1 LTFVNM
7 MSEGVDSFLYRQ
19 EDDMHGLV
27 DIVDFADLAVG
38 VDHDDYELGYE
49 TVNDVVYQD
58 MVLECDNG
66 TECRLFRPL
75 VIPPVANVS
84 DESPR
89 RLWDGS
95 IGGRRR
101 RRTNPRRR
109 AVQWGRVVKTVTK
122 PVNRVFNRVTRPVNN
137 VFNQIGKTTGMSFN
151 AITKELKT
159 QFDNQKISIMA
170 GPFEISTTGGIKK
183 PDFHKWKFGAEGKNF
198 QLSAGIS
205 DIREGFFVELN
216 AKVMK
221 AFTVESTSLAGFIA
235 ECAREGIK
243 MKDSSGL
250 ISSMASKAM
259 SLVPR
264 IKLMSISSIK
274 GVATVSN
281 GQSHSRG
288 VAVGLVS
295 GGFRWFGSTIAIKN
309 PPSIVDFRVGI
320 HDTSSKYRLKISY
333 GDVSI
338 DAIVTCAGQT
348 DWSYYARHCSY
359 WRGRGF
365 CRSGNRY
372 YGFMHHKCKKTCQC
386 F

>member
-1 LTFVNM
+1 M
-7 MSEGVDSFLYRQ
+7 G
-19 EDDMHGLV
+19 
-27 DIVDFADLAVG
+27 
-38 VDHDDYELGYE
+38 
-49 TVNDVVYQD
+49 
-58 MVLECDNG
+58 VLECDNG

-109 AVQWGRVVKTVTK
+109 AVQWGRVFK
-122 PVNRVFNRVTRPVNN
+122 RVTRPVNN

-250 ISSMASKAM
+250 ISSMAAKAM

-274 GVATVSN
+274 GVATLSN

-309 PPSIVDFRVGI
+309 PPS
-320 HDTSSKYRLKISY
+320 
-333 GDVSI
+333 
-338 DAIVTCAGQT
+338 
-348 DWSYYARHCSY
+348 
-359 WRGRGF
+359 
-365 CRSGNRY
+365 
-372 YGFMHHKCKKTCQC
+372 
-386 F
+386 